1 MSSQHH
7 LRIRWPDG
15 SFLPIIPPP
24 DATGEDLYKMLRFAC
39 GPNQE
44 LRLIFNELTIEKE
57 ATLKS
62 YGIKNGDTIQAIVY
76 TVPKDSQRMIKS
88 IEGIAREAA
97 KISDIHLDQIEQQN
111 RKPTADPPKHKI
123 IRVKPLPTIIPQKPA
138 AITGKPLPTFWKPTK
153 PPDDNDKKDQP
164 SILPKYNTI
173 EEAGAFF
180 ASIGWNQW
188 MW

>member
-1 MSSQHH
+1 MCSQPQ
-7 LRIRWPDG
+7 LRVRWPDG
-15 SFLPIIPPP
+15 AFLPIIPPQ

-44 LRLIFNELTIEKE
+44 LRLCFNELTIEKD
-57 ATLKS
+57 ASIKS
-62 YGIKNGDTIQAIVY
+62 YGIKSGDTIYAYVF
-76 TVPKDSQRMIKS
+76 TVPKDNQRMIKS

-97 KISDIHLDQIEQQN
+97 KINDIHLNQLEQQIEN
-111 RKPTADPPKHKI
+111 HPLEPAKHKI
-123 IRVKPLPTIIPQKPA
+123 IRIKPLPTVLPKKPQE
-138 AITGKPLPTFWKPTK
+138 ISENPLPTFWKPTK
-153 PPDDNDKKDQP
+153 PPDDDKKDQK
-164 SILPKYNTI
+164 SGTLPKYSTI